1 MSIICQVCEQRLPKT
16 AKMCPNCGNRQD
28 FIAEQ
33 SQPNIMSNSE
43 GFVETETQPIPT
55 QNLQNN
61 IQSTNFAELNYTRA
75 SQDQSQFQE
84 VQPSYHSQATAQ
96 TNHVPIDV
104 YQQPLTNASFTTIR
118 EPVNNPLAT
127 NITTQALHNPPNLM
141 PTMVN
146 NSAVSLPPV
155 PRRPANTMLYAGFMR
170 RFWAYLFDTIFILVV
185 LGAIWQP
192 LLDSG
197 YISSSNQDMVASL
210 LIMILY
216 LLYSAFFTSRG
227 RQATFG
233 KMIFG
238 LWVYDMQGQR
248 LGFWHAFIR
257 EVVKSIFMPL
267 AVVMWFTERKQTFH
281 DLIVR
286 TVVLFD
292 PD

>member
-1 MSIICQVCEQRLPKT
+1 MSIICQVCKQRLPET

-61 IQSTNFAELNYTRA
+61 IQSTNFAELNYTRV
-75 SQDQSQFQE
+75 SQEQSQFQGF
-84 VQPSYHSQATAQ
+84 QPSYHSQAT
-96 TNHVPIDV
+96 
-104 YQQPLTNASFTTIR
+104 
-118 EPVNNPLAT
+118 
-127 NITTQALHNPPNLM
+127 
-141 PTMVN
+141 VN
-146 NSAVSLPPV
+146 NSAVSSLPPV
-155 PRRPANTMLYAGFMR
+155 PRRSANTMLYAGFMR
-170 RFWAYLFDTIFILVV
+170 RFWACLFDTIFILVV

-210 LIMILY
+210 LIMMLY
-216 LLYSAFFTSRG
+216 FLYSAFFTSRG